1 MEFYWIVLA
10 VVFTTFSVIVLSTRY
25 AVELKHLYDE
35 DYKPSFHVNEGEVLV
50 CGFLLGSLGLLIS
63 YLSFKEIRNEDSLNG
78 RRFLWL
84 SLAFFVLHALL
95 IFLLSYY
102 GLIVYTGF

>member
-10 VVFTTFSVIVLSTRY
+10 LVFMTFSVIVLSTRY
-25 AVELKHLYDE
+25 ALELRHLYDE

-63 YLSFKEIRNEDSLNG
+63 YISFKEIRNVDSLNG
-78 RRFLWL
+78 RRFLWI
-84 SLAFFVLHALL
+84 SLAFLVLHVAL
-95 IFLLSYY
+95 IFLLSYFGY
-102 GLIVYTGF
+102 IKYTGF